1 MPLDTKRLT
10 KHYDKLPPRERFAL
24 MVSAFQRGDKTEH
37 QLLIRTSP
45 KEMFSIPTFRGYS
58 EGFREL
64 ADFYVICQ
72 LETGIGIS
80 IGVATTLDEEKA
92 VDLERKIPLRTLA
105 HRFIVWRDAWQRLCD
120 DYGIDWQAYLSMH
133 PASATIE
140 HLENL
145 ACRLDFSP
153 EVASAVLHCGD
164 EEAEVIT
171 GDELYEFL
179 KERMEQRVAA
189 WT

>member
-10 KHYDKLPPRERFAL
+10 KHYDKLRPRERFAL
-24 MVSAFQRGDKTEH
+24 MVTSFQRGDEKEH

-45 KEMFSIPTFRGYS
+45 REMFSIPTFRGHS

-72 LETGIGIS
+72 LETGIGIA
-80 IGVATTLDEEKA
+80 IGLAPLDEEKTA
-92 VDLERKIPLRTLA
+92 DLERMIPLRMLA
-105 HRFIVWRDAWQRLCD
+105 HRFVMWRDAWQRLCD
-120 DYGIDWQAYLSMH
+120 EYGIDWPAYLSMH

-145 ACRLDFSP
+145 ASSLDFSP

-164 EEAEVIT
+164 NEDVLIT
-171 GDELYEFL
+171 TDELYEFM

>member
-10 KHYDKLPPRERFAL
+10 KHFDKLTPRERFAL
-24 MVSAFQRGDKTEH
+24 MVTAFQRGDEKEH
-37 QLLIRTSP
+37 QLLIRTAP
-45 KEMFSIPTFRGYS
+45 REMFSIPTFRGYS

-72 LETGIGIS
+72 LETGIGIA

-92 VDLERKIPLRTLA
+92 ADLDRMIPLQVLA
-105 HRFIVWRDAWQRLCD
+105 HRFVMWRDAWQRLCD
-120 DYGIDWQAYLSMH
+120 DYGIDWPVYLSMH
-133 PASATIE
+133 PTSATIE
-140 HLENL
+140 HLEKL

-153 EVASAVLHCGD
+153 EVASAVLHCADD
-164 EEAEVIT
+164 EDVLIT
-171 GDELYEFL
+171 ADELYEFL